1 MCLFSLSSLS
11 LLRNPR
17 CCLPLLLNADTQ
29 NCLRARADARA
40 NYTEGETLA
49 LRQHFKRSSERIVV
63 VVVVV
68 QQSARVELLVSRARG
83 VCTNGQKI
91 RSLRPSLSLSLSGTA
106 APLWLL
112 LLPDDEVHCCYC
124 YTVLYAK
131 IENGAPHV
139 CVCLSCP
146 YPLSRCPLPRRRS
159 LFCRSTLGFL
169 SRRSRPTHEPL
180 SLSLS
185 RHPVHLFL
193 SAARIC
199 IYISLSLSLS
209 LISLY
214 RAQSARAPLRVFF
227 CLSSALCVCVHTYI
241 YVSLSLSGSATRALR
256 VPPRAAPV
264 DVCRRAARARAAA
277 YNTPISVLVG
287 AADAAVP
294 GKDRWM

>member
-1 MCLFSLSSLS
+1 MNLCWRVLTLARVYTYVCLYSCAREWASERLRSKNERPSARNSLGFLSPFVCLFSLSPLS

-209 LISLY
+209 LPYLAI
-214 RAQSARAPLRVFF
+214 
-227 CLSSALCVCVHTYI
+227 
-241 YVSLSLSGSATRALR
+241 
-256 VPPRAAPV
+256 
-264 DVCRRAARARAAA
+264 
-277 YNTPISVLVG
+277 
-287 AADAAVP
+287 
-294 GKDRWM
+294 